1 VDQALD
7 SQLLDDS
14 KPLIIRGLQVFPSA
28 TNHFEKSVKAMA
40 YIEVYDPS
48 LAGEKPPQLG
58 MEYRII
64 DTKTGAKKL
73 DVGVMDTKDLIKQ
86 GIPWSPSASIC
97 RSKLWRQERIG
108 WT

>member
-28 TNHFEKSVKAMA
+28 TNHFEKSDKAIA

-73 DVGVMDTKDLIKQ
+73 DVGVMGTKDLIKP
-86 GIPWSPSASIC
+86 GNPMVP
-97 RSKLWRQERIG
+97 IG
-108 WT
+108 VNLPLETLAPGT